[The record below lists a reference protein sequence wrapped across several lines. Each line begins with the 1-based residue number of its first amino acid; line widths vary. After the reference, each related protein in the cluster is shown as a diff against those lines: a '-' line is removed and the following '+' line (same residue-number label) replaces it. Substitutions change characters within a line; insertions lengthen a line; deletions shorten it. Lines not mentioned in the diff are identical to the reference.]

1 MTRSMTRTV
10 TRTVAMAML
19 SAALLGLTPPSS
31 AGATGPGAERVPV
44 LRADYRFHRTLASAV
59 RPAPRLGNIRAAG
72 NVANRFVG
80 PRPRAVLRFPE
91 GNGLSLARTGRVIR
105 RGNYTIAIR
114 MRFNRVDSYRRVV
127 NFKGNQDT
135 GLYVYDGDLA
145 LYDLDEPDNDVIVA
159 NRWVNITLTRNA
171 ATKRVRGYVNGV
183 QQFNRADPDGLAV
196 ISGANVLRFFRD
208 DSNREESAGA
218 VARIRLWSGALT
230 SGQVARL

>member
-1 MTRSMTRTV
+1 
-10 TRTVAMAML
+10 
-19 SAALLGLTPPSS
+19 
-31 AGATGPGAERVPV
+31 
-44 LRADYRFHRTLASAV
+44 
-59 RPAPRLGNIRAAG
+59 
-72 NVANRFVG
+72 
-80 PRPRAVLRFPE
+80 VLRFPE